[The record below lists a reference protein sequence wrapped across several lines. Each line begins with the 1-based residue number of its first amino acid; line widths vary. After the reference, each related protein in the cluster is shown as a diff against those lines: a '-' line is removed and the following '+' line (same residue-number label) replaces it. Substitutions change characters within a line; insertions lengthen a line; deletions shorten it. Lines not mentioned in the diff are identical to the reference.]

1 MRMIFRETRIFS
13 KQAKKLKVSA
23 QALAQLKEELSDNA
37 EAGKLI
43 PDGGGLRKIR
53 IALGARGKRGGGR
66 VIYYIIFYDK
76 ILLTYMY
83 SKSDQ
88 KNLTHAQLEALK
100 GLTKGKQ

>member
-1 MRMIFRETRIFS
+1 MCMNFRETKLFS
-13 KQAKKLKVSA
+13 KQAKKLKVSEK
-23 QALAQLKEELSDNA
+23 ALTELKNELSDNA

-43 PDGGGLRKIR
+43 PEGGGLRKIR
-53 IALGARGKRGGGR
+53 IALGGRGKRGGGR
-66 VIYYIIFYDK
+66 VIYYIIFYDN

-88 KNLTHAQLEALK
+88 ENLTHAQLEALK

>member
-1 MRMIFRETRIFS
+1 MIFRETRIFS

-53 IALGARGKRGGGR
+53 IALGARGKRGGG
-66 VIYYIIFYDK
+66 
-76 ILLTYMY
+76 
-83 SKSDQ
+83 Q
-88 KNLTHAQLEALK
+88 
-100 GLTKGKQ
+100 